1 MSSPACW
8 EGGGVRVEVC
18 QLGGRMGELGGED
31 NGELG
36 GELRGEDRSVQ
47 SSSDIVAVVEV
58 VNE

>member
-1 MSSPACW
+1 
-8 EGGGVRVEVC
+8 
-18 QLGGRMGELGGED
+18 MGELGGED